1 MELIVIDSQRMKIM
15 LSGDELSSYNID
27 ASTFDPDDEKTKRI
41 LYDIV
46 DRARRSAGLEGGGG
60 GMFVQVFTSS
70 DGGCEMYVTD
80 FSRLGDEENKLE
92 GDMSGEDANNST
104 RLRKRRSV
112 YRFDRVREL
121 MLACRALYLLGYR
134 DNSDAYVQD
143 ETETYLVLND
153 WERES
158 WAALEYGES
167 VFFGGIHLYLAEHTR
182 PIVEGDAVRI
192 LGELCPS
199 TYL

>member
-15 LSGDELSSYNID
+15 LSGEELSSYNID
-27 ASTFDPDDEKTKRI
+27 ISTFDPEDEKTKRI

-46 DRARRSAGLEGGGG
+46 DRARRSAGLDCGGG

-80 FSRLGDEENKLE
+80 YSRLGDEENKSE
-92 GDMSGEDANNST
+92 GDMSEDNSIK
-104 RLRKRRSV
+104 LRKRRSV

-134 DNSDAYVQD
+134 ESSDAYIQD
-143 ETETYLVLND
+143 ETETYLVLGE
-153 WERES
+153 WERDS

-167 VFFGGIHLYLAEHTR
+167 VFFGGIQLYLAEHTR
-182 PIVEGDAVRI
+182 PIVEGDAVGV
-192 LGELCPS
+192 LGALCPS
-199 TYL
+199 AYL